1 MRMIALAAAALVL
14 STPAVAQ
21 SWQEYTY
28 PEYAFSVVFPPI
40 HTSRP

>member
-21 SWQEYTY
+21 SWEEYTY
-28 PEYAFSVVFPPI
+28 PGYAFSVVCFLKVA
-40 HTSRP
+40 R